1 MYSRIIKPLID
12 KGIAFILMLLLAPF
26 FMLAVIALMISLK
39 TNQIFFLQK
48 RPGYK
53 AEVFNIIKLK
63 TMTSQ
68 CDSNGNLLPDSQRLT
83 RVGKIIRSLSLDEIP
98 QLWLV
103 LIGKMSLIGPR
114 PLMVRYLPL
123 YNSKQKRRHDVK
135 PGITGWAQVKGRN
148 AISWHQK
155 FEYDVYYV
163 DHLSFLLDI
172 RIFFLTIHKI
182 LVHTD
187 VNQEGKATVDA
198 FDGTN

>member
-12 KGIAFILMLLLAPF
+12 KGIAFILMLLLLP
-26 FMLAVIALMISLK
+26 LLVLSVVALMISLK
-39 TNQIFFLQK
+39 TTHVFFRQK

-53 AEVFNIIKLK
+53 AQVFNIIKLK
-63 TMTSQ
+63 TMTNQ
-68 CDSNGNLLPDSQRLT
+68 CDVNGNLLPDAQRLT
-83 RVGKIIRSLSLDEIP
+83 RVGKMIRSLSLDEIP

-103 LIGKMSLIGPR
+103 LTGKMSLIGPR
-114 PLMVRYLPL
+114 PLMVKYLPL
-123 YNSKQKRRHDVK
+123 YNQNQKRRHDVK

-148 AISWHQK
+148 TISWHQK

-172 RIFFLTIHKI
+172 KIFFLTIHKI
-182 LVHTD
+182 LKHSD
-187 VNQEGKATVDA
+187 VNQQGKATVDA

>member
-1 MYSRIIKPLID
+1 MYSPIIKPLID
-12 KGIAFILMLLLAPF
+12 KGVAFILMLLLVPF
-26 FMLAVIALMISLK
+26 FVLAVVVLMISMK
-39 TNQIFFLQK
+39 STHVFFRQK

-53 AEVFNIIKLK
+53 AQIFNIIKLK
-63 TMTSQ
+63 TMTNQ
-68 CDSNGNLLPDSQRLT
+68 CDVNGNLLPDAQRLT

-103 LIGKMSLIGPR
+103 LTGKMSLIGPR
-114 PLMVRYLPL
+114 PLMVKYLPL
-123 YNSKQKRRHDVK
+123 YNDNQKRRHDVK
-135 PGITGWAQVKGRN
+135 PGITGWAQVNGRN
-148 AISWHQK
+148 TISWHQK

-172 RIFFLTIHKI
+172 KIFFLTIHNI
-182 LVHTD
+182 LKHSD